1 MSLVVRQVTLDDAEG
16 ITNVLNPIIIEGL
29 YTVLDTTFTPEE
41 EKEFIAQFPE
51 RGVFTVAL
59 SGSDSTVIGF
69 QNIEPFAQYTKAF
82 DHVGIIGTF
91 ASENAR
97 GQGVSKE
104 LFNSTF
110 EVAKQKGYEKLFAYV
125 RSDNERALAAYLK
138 QGFEIVGT
146 AKKHA
151 KVRGEYVDEVLI
163 EKFLEVLSSKN

>member
-41 EKEFIAQFPE
+41 E
-51 RGVFTVAL
+51 
-59 SGSDSTVIGF
+59 
-69 QNIEPFAQYTKAF
+69 
-82 DHVGIIGTF
+82 
-91 ASENAR
+91 
-97 GQGVSKE
+97 KE

-163 EKFLEVLSSKN
+163 EKFL

>member
-51 RGVFTVAL
+51 HGVFTVVL

-91 ASENAR
+91 VCENAR

-163 EKFLEVLSSKN
+163 EKFL

>member
-51 RGVFTVAL
+51 HGVFTVVL

-91 ASENAR
+91 VCENAHGAR
-97 GQGVSKE
+97 CFKRAFQ
-104 LFNSTF
+104 LDI
-110 EVAKQKGYEKLFAYV
+110 
-125 RSDNERALAAYLK
+125 RSC
-138 QGFEIVGT
+138 
-146 AKKHA
+146 
-151 KVRGEYVDEVLI
+151 
-163 EKFLEVLSSKN
+163 

>member
-16 ITNVLNPIIIEGL
+16 ITNILNPIIVEGL
-29 YTVLDTTFTPEE
+29 YTVLDTTFTPED
-41 EKEFIAQFPE
+41 EKGFIAQFPE

-59 SGSDSTVIGF
+59 PRSESTIIGF

-91 ASENAR
+91 VSENAR
-97 GQGVSKE
+97 GKGVSKE

-163 EKFLEVLSSKN
+163 EKFL

>member
-29 YTVLDTTFTPEE
+29 YTVLDTTFTSEE

-69 QNIEPFAQYTKAF
+69 QNIEPFAQYTQAF

-91 ASENAR
+91 VSENAR

-125 RSDNERALAAYLK
+125 RSDNERALAVYLK

-163 EKFLEVLSSKN
+163 EKFL